1 MDFVFF
7 IKIEVTTTLILLLTS
22 LIFAC
27 RLHFQD
33 VIFCYRVTC
42 YFSLNHTNLLSQNQF
57 SVAKATLHS
66 QMSVRLSV
74 TKPLIQLNIN
84 HSILHHHYNNTPH
97 PHFIF
102 TTSYNCHS
110 PSFKRLYFNTIT
122 SPLFFNHLTIIIH
135 HPSIP
140 YIIAMFS
147 PSICQVSKV

>member
-1 MDFVFF
+1 MKNWKKYHKFVQNYGDFQSFSGQKR
-7 IKIEVTTTLILLLTS
+7 ITL
-22 LIFAC
+22 A
-27 RLHFQD
+27 LHGQKVETGKTENFQ
-33 VIFCYRVTC
+33 
-42 YFSLNHTNLLSQNQF
+42 